1 MFKLKAGA
9 LIIAC
14 VFSLSVL
21 LSGCKPV
28 AAEAGAFGGV
38 YAPEGMGLQL
48 SENLSSDSSSDSSS
62 EDSSES
68 SSEESQP
75 DPPAPAPVQPITQP
89 VLEDPKFK
97 PTEED
102 KKEDPQKGQNQGGNG
117 MGNGGTLVVP
127 DNPPDSSTSSGS
139 EPSSSSEPSS
149 APSDSSSPDSSAS
162 GGSESSGSSGSSS
175 PDSSGSSSSSDSS
188 NSSSSPTP
196 APNPPRDGWYE
207 ANGKKY
213 CYVNG
218 KKLTGWQNVNNVGYW
233 FNDNGELSSKKGI
246 DVSKWNGKIDWA
258 KVKADG
264 IDFAIIRVG
273 VRGCVSGKIVYDE
286 WFVRNVKG
294 ATANGIE
301 VGVYFFSQAINAE
314 EGKQEAEWTLNAI
327 RGYNI
332 TGPIVIDSESAYWD
346 PAAGDTEPR
355 GNRIS
360 REARTDSV
368 VAFCNT
374 VKAAGRKPMIYAN
387 QGWFEKQLDLSR
399 LTGFEKWLARWAP
412 SANWSQPFTMWQSC
426 SDGKV
431 NGISGNVD
439 RNAWMITG

>member
-1 MFKLKAGA
+1 MFKLKAGV
-9 LIIAC
+9 LIVVCI
-14 VFSLSVL
+14 FSLSVL

-38 YAPEGMGLQL
+38 YTPEGMGVQL

-62 EDSSES
+62 EESSDSSSDEP
-68 SSEESQP
+68 QP

-117 MGNGGTLVVP
+117 MGGGGTIVVP
-127 DNPPDSSTSSGS
+127 DNPPDSSTSSDS

-149 APSDSSSPDSSAS
+149 VPSDSSSDSS
-162 GGSESSGSSGSSS
+162 ESSS
-175 PDSSGSSSSSDSS
+175 PDSSGSSG
-188 NSSSSPTP
+188 SSSSSTP
-196 APNPPRDGWYE
+196 APNPPQNGWYE

-218 KKLTGWQNVNNVGYW
+218 KKLTGWQNINNVGYW
-233 FNDNGELSSKKGI
+233 FNGNGELSSRMGI

-273 VRGCVSGKIVYDE
+273 VRGCVTGKIVYDE
-286 WFVRNVKG
+286 RFVENVKG

-314 EGKQEAEWTLNAI
+314 EGKQEAEWTLSAI
-327 RGYNI
+327 QGYNV
-332 TGPIVIDSESAYWD
+332 TGPVVIDSESASWN
-346 PAAGDTEPR
+346 PSAGDTEPR
-355 GNRIS
+355 GNRIT

-368 VAFCNT
+368 VAFCDT
-374 VKAAGRKPMIYAN
+374 VRAAGRKPMIYAN
-387 QGWFEKQLDLSR
+387 QGWFERQLDLSR
-399 LTGFEKWLARWAP
+399 LTKYEKWLARWAP

-431 NGISGNVD
+431 NGVSGNVD
-439 RNAWMITG
+439 RNAWKITG